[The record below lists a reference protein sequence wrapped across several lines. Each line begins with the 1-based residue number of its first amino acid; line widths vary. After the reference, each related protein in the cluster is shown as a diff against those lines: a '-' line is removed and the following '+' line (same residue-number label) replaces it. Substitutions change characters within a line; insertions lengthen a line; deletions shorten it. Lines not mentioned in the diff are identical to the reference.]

1 MPRNW
6 TNRPFD
12 GTLEEAVVFVAHW
25 GFCDP
30 HMQEPNI
37 PPLFQTMPKAE
48 SPLSFLETKH
58 PPGPFP
64 ISPRLSEMG
73 RCQ

>member
-37 PPLFQTMPKAE
+37 PPDTVGEPLF
-48 SPLSFLETKH
+48 
-58 PPGPFP
+58 
-64 ISPRLSEMG
+64 
-73 RCQ
+73 